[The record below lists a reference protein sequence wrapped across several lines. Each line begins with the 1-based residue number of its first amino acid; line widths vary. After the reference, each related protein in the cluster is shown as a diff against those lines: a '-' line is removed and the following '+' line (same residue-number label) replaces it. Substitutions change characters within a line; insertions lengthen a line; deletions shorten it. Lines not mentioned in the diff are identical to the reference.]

1 MKQLTNQSFEE
12 LNKKVFISWSGDTS
26 KKCAEYYKYLLE
38 QIYNTNNDIFISTDI
53 SFGKTYLNQIVKAL
67 NECNIGIFFITEE
80 SQNRAWLNFEAGA
93 IYKAD
98 NDNTLIIPIYVDITR
113 DELKHSPFPYF
124 QDRNQD
130 HNYGFDFD
138 SMIDIGA
145 KICSSL
151 GWKPNTEFITKLEKY
166 RNDFY
171 ELTKSLNITTDK
183 NQDKLYKLSKQTNIS
198 KLTDDDENATGCL
211 AHLDEN
217 TFFKIRKT
225 VVEQAEG
232 ELILSGPSLSDA
244 LGSTDRNNRSISCI
258 IKDRIEKKK
267 ITSIKIFLTDIMIF
281 ENEYK
286 TETLAI
292 NKVMGTQNALSR
304 DIFRICEN
312 NNCNIDVYFLPMLDI
327 DHAVITDKYMLY
339 RNTKQWTP
347 YGNLKGEFC
356 IYKKDLGKGEYSAH
370 LSFLK
375 TIECCSTKIIPKIDA
390 NYTNKDTFIA
400 RKVKEWRKSVQR
412 KGYKHVHLYKL
423 YYTQWL
429 HFVACEW
436 AGEDHKEIS
445 FKYNPENDNIKSL
458 DDLFIP
464 NNLLGDN
471 TQKILLKY
479 IKETQSQLH
488 DVIKKYDSTKIKSTE
503 LSGAWI
509 YPSLDL
515 GLPNNV
521 ARLAGGFATGMLVTW
536 RCGTP
541 IVPIDAT
548 VNVCSSSVFELPDD
562 YSFEKSNDE
571 FTNQIDELI
580 KKAAIN
586 GKHFS
591 FDSGNHF
598 IMLAQSDTGKKY
610 LVLHSSAKEF
620 KDSYVGLY
628 PPTNTQDNWFSE
640 KIRKSPSPTTPGR
653 YLRYLKGED
662 AQHFIWLAHQLET
675 VNEQLHKWF
684 AEQIGGKNCKIPS
697 IMKKSTYHHY
707 YMPTD
712 TSIAIGTFV
721 EPPGTTVPIFSAP
734 GKPICLFEVSEFD
747 SWTITLDGEEKC
759 LIPHG
764 WGQII
769 DDLKDIKVSKHKLI
783 LHTNKEEISYN
794 TLKETHINSDLKKLR
809 EFKNCEDF
817 LKTSDFLKGEIKE
830 TLTPV
835 FLYCSTKKGKI

>member
-1 MKQLTNQSFEE
+1 MKQPFEHA
-12 LNKKVFISWSGDTS
+12 NKKVFISWSGDTS
-26 KKCAEYYKYLLE
+26 KKCADYYKDLLE
-38 QIYNTNNDIFISTDI
+38 RKYETNNDIFISSDI

-113 DELKHSPFPYF
+113 DDLKHSPFPDF
-124 QDRNQD
+124 QDS
-130 HNYGFDFD
+130 NYGFDFT
-138 SMIDIGA
+138 SMLIMGENIS
-145 KICSSL
+145 KKL
-151 GWKPNTEFITKLEKY
+151 GWSPKNSWDKSEYEKF
-166 RNDFY
+166 RKGFEDLKN
-171 ELTKSLNITTDK
+171 SLNISADR
-183 NQDKLYKLSKQTNIS
+183 NQNILNILSENTYIA

-232 ELILSGPSLSDA
+232 ELILSGPSLADA
-244 LGSTDRNNRSISCI
+244 LGSADRNNRSISCI

-286 TETLAI
+286 TDTLAI
-292 NKVMGTQNALSR
+292 NKVMGTQNALSI
-304 DIFRICEN
+304 DIFRACEN

-339 RNTKQWTP
+339 RNTKQWTK

-356 IYKKDLGKGEYSAH
+356 LYKKDSGKGEYSAQ

-375 TIECCSTKIIPKIDA
+375 TIECCSTKINPEIDA
-390 NYTNKDTFIA
+390 NHTNKDTFIA
-400 RKVKEWRKSVQR
+400 HKVKDWRKNVQQE
-412 KGYKHVHLYKL
+412 KHIHVHLYKL
-423 YYTQWL
+423 IYSQWL
-429 HFVACEW
+429 HFVACDW
-436 AGEDHKEIS
+436 AGEDPQKIS
-445 FKYNPENDNIKSL
+445 FK
-458 DDLFIP
+458 P
-464 NNLLGDN
+464 NNIIKNQDNLFNPQNLLKNDA
-471 TQKILLKY
+471 TQEVLLKY
-479 IKETQSQLH
+479 IKETQAQLRN
-488 DVIKKYDSTKIKSTE
+488 VVKKYDSTKIGSNE

-521 ARLAGGFATGMLVTW
+521 TRLAGGFATGMLVTW

-541 IVPIDAT
+541 IIPIDAT
-548 VNVCSSSVFELPDD
+548 VNVCSSSVFELPDN
-562 YSFEKSNDE
+562 YSFDKTKNKFIEK
-571 FTNQIDELI
+571 IDKLI
-580 KKAAIN
+580 KRAATN

-598 IMLAQSDTGKKY
+598 IMLAKSDIGKKY

-628 PPTNTQDNWFSE
+628 PPTNNQDNWFSE

-684 AEQIGGKNCKIPS
+684 AEQIGGENCKIPS
-697 IMKKSTYHHY
+697 NMKKSTFHHY

-734 GKPICLFEVSEFD
+734 GQPICLFEVSKYGN
-747 SWTITLDGEEKC
+747 WTIRLDGEDKC

-764 WGQII
+764 WGQKI
-769 DDLKDIKVSKHKLI
+769 DDLKNIEISEDSLL
-783 LHTNKEEISYN
+783 LHTYNNGTISYD
-794 TLKETHINSDLKKLR
+794 TLKDTHINSALKKLR
-809 EFKNCEDF
+809 EFKNCNDF
-817 LKTSDFLKGEIKE
+817 LKTNNFLKGEIKE

-835 FLYCSTKKGKI
+835 FLYCSTKKGKIQQRFTF

>member
-1 MKQLTNQSFEE
+1 MKQPFEQA
-12 LNKKVFISWSGDTS
+12 NKKVFFSWAGDTS
-26 KKCAEYYKYLLE
+26 KKCAEYYKDLLE
-38 QIYNTNNDIFISTDI
+38 QKYETNNNIFISTENPI
-53 SFGKTYLNQIVKAL
+53 GKEPLNQIVKAL
-67 NECNIGIFFITEE
+67 NNCRIGLFFITKE
-80 SQNRAWLNFEAGA
+80 SKNRPWLNFEAGA
-93 IYKAD
+93 IYKAN
-98 NDNTLIIPIYVDITR
+98 NDDTLIIPIYVDITR
-113 DELKHSPFPYF
+113 DELKHSPFPNF
-124 QDRNQD
+124 QDD
-130 HNYGFDFD
+130 GAGFNFD
-138 SMIDIGA
+138 SMLLIGQRL
-145 KICSSL
+145 CNML
-151 GWKPNTEFITKLEKY
+151 GWKIKDSWKPLKEINS
-166 RNDFY
+166 RNKFDDFK
-171 ELTKSLNITTDK
+171 KSLNIQADR
-183 NQDKLYKLSKQTNIS
+183 NNNELNIFS
-198 KLTDDDENATGCL
+198 ERTSILKLTDDDNNAIGCL
-211 AHLDEN
+211 AHMDEN

-225 VVEQAEG
+225 VIEQAEG

-244 LGSTDRNNRSISCI
+244 LDTDGNNNRSISKI
-258 IKDRIEKKK
+258 IQDKISNKN

-281 ENEYK
+281 ENEFK
-286 TETLAI
+286 NETDAI
-292 NKVMGTQNALSR
+292 NKIMGTQAALLR
-304 DIFRICEN
+304 DIFPKCEYYK
-312 NNCNIDVYFLPMLDI
+312 CNIDVYFLPMLDI
-327 DHAVITDKYMLY
+327 DHAVITDRYMLF
-339 RNTKQWTP
+339 RNTKQWSP
-347 YGNLKGEFC
+347 SGNLKGEFC
-356 IYKKDLGKGEYSAH
+356 LYKKDSEKGEYSAQ

-375 TIECCSTKIIPKIDA
+375 SLECCSTKIIPEIDA

-400 RKVKEWRKSVQR
+400 RKVKGWRKNVHQENFN
-412 KGYKHVHLYKL
+412 HVHLYKL
-423 YYTQWL
+423 YYSQWL
-429 HFVACEW
+429 HFVACSW
-436 AGEDHKEIS
+436 VGNDPQKIAFKPNS
-445 FKYNPENDNIKSL
+445 FIQKS
-458 DDLFIP
+458 DDLFNP
-464 NNLLGDN
+464 KNLLGNDA
-471 TQKILLKY
+471 TQEVLLKY
-479 IKETQSQLH
+479 IKETQTQLCS
-488 DVIKKYDSTKIKSTE
+488 VVNKYDTTKIGTNE

-521 ARLAGGFATGMLVTW
+521 IRLAGGFTTGMLVTW

-562 YSFEKSNDE
+562 YNFDKTKNK
-571 FTNQIDELI
+571 FKGKIDKLI
-580 KKAAIN
+580 KRAATN

-598 IMLAQSDTGKKY
+598 IMLAQSNTGKKY

-628 PPTNTQDNWFSE
+628 PPTSTQDNWFSE

-684 AEQIGGKNCKIPS
+684 AEQIGGENCKTPS

-721 EPPGTTVPIFSAP
+721 EKPGTTVPIFSAP
-734 GKPICLFEVSEFD
+734 GQPICLFEVSKYGN
-747 SWTITLDGEEKC
+747 WTIRLDGEDKC

-764 WGQII
+764 WGQKI
-769 DDLKDIKVSKHKLI
+769 DDLKNIEVSEDSLL
-783 LHTNKEEISYN
+783 LHTYNNGTISYD
-794 TLKETHINSDLKKLR
+794 TLKDTHINSDLKKLR

-817 LKTSDFLKGEIKE
+817 LKTSNFLKGEIKE

>member
-1 MKQLTNQSFEE
+1 MKQLTNQSFKQS
-12 LNKKVFISWSGDTS
+12 NKKVFISWSGDTS

-53 SFGKTYLNQIVKAL
+53 SLGKPSLKEIVKAL

-98 NDNTLIIPIYVDITR
+98 NANTLIIPIYVDITR
-113 DELKHSPFPYF
+113 DELKHSPFPEF
-124 QDRNQD
+124 HDK
-130 HNYGFDFD
+130 NYGFDFD
-138 SMIDIGA
+138 SMIKIGE

-151 GWKPNTEFITKLEKY
+151 GWKQHTEVITKLETY

-183 NQDKLYKLSKQTNIS
+183 NQDKLYKLSKQTNTIS

-232 ELILSGPSLSDA
+232 ELILSGPSLADA
-244 LGSTDRNNRSISCI
+244 LGSADRNNRSISCI

-286 TETLAI
+286 TDTLAI
-292 NKVMGTQNALSR
+292 NKVMGTQNALLI
-304 DIFRICEN
+304 DIFPKCNDYE
-312 NNCNIDVYFLPMLDI
+312 CNIDVYFLPMLDI

-339 RNTKQWTP
+339 RNTKQWTKH
-347 YGNLKGEFC
+347 GDLKGEFC
-356 IYKKDLGKGEYSAH
+356 LYKKDSGKGEYSAQ

-375 TIECCSTKIIPKIDA
+375 TIECCSTKIIPEIDA
-390 NYTNKDTFIA
+390 NKTTKDTFIA
-400 RKVKEWRKSVQR
+400 RKVRDWRKNVQS
-412 KGYKHVHLYKL
+412 GEYNHVHLYKL
-423 YYTQWL
+423 IYSQWI
-429 HFVACEW
+429 HFVACDW
-436 AGEDHKEIS
+436 AGADPQKIS
-445 FKYNPENDNIKSL
+445 FKPNEIIKNPN
-458 DDLFIP
+458 DLFNP
-464 NNLLGDN
+464 QNLLRNDA
-471 TQKILLKY
+471 TQEVLLKY
-479 IKETQSQLH
+479 IKETQTQLRN
-488 DVIKKYDSTKIKSTE
+488 VVNKYDTTKIGTTK

-521 ARLAGGFATGMLVTW
+521 TRLAGGFATGMLVTW

-548 VNVCSSSVFELPDD
+548 VNVCSSSVFELPDN
-562 YSFEKSNDE
+562 YSFDKTKTKFKEK
-571 FTNQIDELI
+571 IDKLI
-580 KKAAIN
+580 KRAATN

-598 IMLAQSDTGKKY
+598 IMLAQSNTGKKY

-628 PPTNTQDNWFSE
+628 PPTNNQDNWFSE

-684 AEQIGGKNCKIPS
+684 AEQIGGENCKIPS
-697 IMKKSTYHHY
+697 NMEKSTYHHY

-734 GKPICLFEVSEFD
+734 GQPICLFEVSKYGN
-747 SWTITLDGEEKC
+747 WTIRLDSKEKC

-764 WGQII
+764 WGQKI
-769 DDLKDIKVSKHKLI
+769 DDLKNIEVSEDSLL
-783 LHTNKEEISYN
+783 LHTYNNGTISYD
-794 TLKETHINSDLKKLR
+794 TLKDTHINSDLKKLR
-809 EFKNCEDF
+809 KFKNCEDF
-817 LKTSDFLKGEIKE
+817 LKTSNFLKGEIKE

-835 FLYCSTKKGKI
+835 FLYCSTTKGKIE